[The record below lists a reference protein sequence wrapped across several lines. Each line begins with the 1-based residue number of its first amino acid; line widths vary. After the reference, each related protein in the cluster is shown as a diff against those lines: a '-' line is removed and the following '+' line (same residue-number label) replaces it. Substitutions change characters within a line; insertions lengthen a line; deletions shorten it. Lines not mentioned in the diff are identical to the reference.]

1 MKTRTHTGHRH
12 HTYPK
17 RKRMRL
23 GTLAIPLPAT
33 PVPGRLVG
41 RSRHSRLSDKLASA
55 RSCSHRSRPPTVLPR
70 SHIFT
75 AGACTFPL
83 SCLRTQPARACATR
97 HPPPPASPRAASTPG
112 NTGAA
117 RPLQC
122 ILPERQA
129 AGIAREK
136 IPGAANGARHA
147 AWAPRR
153 SPPPRR
159 MQLSIGRSE
168 LSKTCT
174 CFFLRVFLCHR
185 HPSLRTSSPAGA
197 AQRGSACLT
206 KAWVLD
212 ACAGGTRR
220 LCRRAWPWL

>member
-41 RSRHSRLSDKLASA
+41 RSRHSRLSDSWHLHVRALIALGHPLSSHAPTSSLLALA
-55 RSCSHRSRPPTVLPR
+55 RSRSPVCAPSRPVPVPR
-70 SHIFT
+70 GT
-75 AGACTFPL
+75 
-83 SCLRTQPARACATR
+83 
-97 HPPPPASPRAASTPG
+97 PPPPASPRAASTPG

-174 CFFLRVFLCHR
+174 CFFLRVFLYR
-185 HPSLRTSSPAGA
+185 HPSLRTSSGSAGA